1 MLNESTTYNVYA
13 YMYISKD
20 VIHFYCRNKQKETKK
35 QKGNHQ
41 YYNCSQL
48 NSACVNS
55 WDQKQIVWLDWLLN

>member
-1 MLNESTTYNVYA
+1 
-13 YMYISKD
+13 MYISKD